1 MIGPVRELVRKLAPG
16 WSIYEVNLLRDEAER
31 SIWRE
36 RLVAQLAIG
45 FAAVAVL
52 LAAIGLYGTLSYYV
66 SRNWRAIGIR
76 VAIGAA
82 RLDIVTLLAGRVARL
97 IAAGAALGLAAAL
110 ALSGSVRALL
120 FGVAPADPVSMGL
133 AVLLLIAIALV
144 AMLLPAWR
152 AMRID
157 PAVAL
162 REE

>member
-1 MIGPVRELVRKLAPG
+1 MKRSGP
-16 WSIYEVNLLRDEAER
+16 
-31 SIWRE
+31 IWRE

-45 FAAVAVL
+45 FAVVAVL

-66 SRNWRAIGIR
+66 SRNRRAIGIR

-82 RLDIVTLLAGRVARL
+82 RSDIVALLAGRVARL

-144 AMLLPAWR
+144 ALLLPAWR

>member
-1 MIGPVRELVRKLAPG
+1 MKRSGP
-16 WSIYEVNLLRDEAER
+16 
-31 SIWRE
+31 IWRE

-45 FAAVAVL
+45 FAVVAVL

-66 SRNWRAIGIR
+66 SRNRRAIGIR

-82 RLDIVTLLAGRVARL
+82 RSDIVALLAGRVARL
-97 IAAGAALGLAAAL
+97 IAAGAALGLAAAF

-144 AMLLPAWR
+144 ALLLPAWR